1 MAALLVLAV
10 LGVGLLLW
18 QQPWQ
23 SDQTA
28 PAVPVPT
35 DAAAILT
42 GQIAELSA
50 ATSAAEF
57 ARAAGSGPAAAE
69 FAQAAWAARTELAA
83 DQVQL
88 RYVSGGGSAEFANGD
103 TLARVEISWPPAS
116 GSASG
121 SDATG
126 AVQMRMRPRA
136 DGTFDIVSAGLGSGQ
151 LPVWLAGAVAVERSD
166 DVTVLRI
173 DGGDDDLAVEEVA
186 AVARRQVVS
195 VVPSTSRQLTVISA
209 PSDEVAAAL
218 LGQAPDAVR
227 QIAAVSTSFD
237 ERNGTLAGPVV
248 VLNPGVFDT
257 MDERAAQVVMAH
269 EATHVLTGAIG
280 SRADT
285 WVIEGFAD
293 FVALHD
299 DTAPL
304 SVSAGQILAQVRADQ
319 LPTALPT
326 AEDFNGSAYGLG
338 AVYESAW
345 MVFRMVAEQADDDDV
360 IGFYRS
366 VLDGASVDAAGTA
379 AFGLDTAQIT
389 SQWRDY
395 LTKSASTVS

>member
-1 MAALLVLAV
+1 MALLVLAAI
-10 LGVGLLLW
+10 GVGLLLW

-23 SDQTA
+23 SDPVA
-28 PAVPVPT
+28 PAASVPT

-57 ARAAGSGPAAAE
+57 ARAAGSGPAAAA
-69 FAQAAWAARTELAA
+69 FAQAAWSARTELAA
-83 DQVQL
+83 DQLRL
-88 RYVSGGGSAEFANGD
+88 RYVSGGASAEFANGD
-103 TLARVEISWPPAS
+103 TLARVEISWPPAKDAEA
-116 GSASG
+116 GSEQA
-121 SDATG
+121 G
-126 AVQMRMRPRA
+126 AVQVRMRPQE
-136 DGTFDIVSAGLGSGQ
+136 DGTFDVVSVGLGSGQ
-151 LPVWLAGAVAVERSD
+151 LPVWLAGTVAVERSG
-166 DVTVLRI
+166 DVTVLRV
-173 DGGDDDLAVEEVA
+173 DGGDDDLDVEELA
-186 AVARRQVVS
+186 AAARRQVVS
-195 VVPSTSRQLTVISA
+195 VVPSTSSQPLTVISA

-218 LGQAPDAVR
+218 LGQGPEAVR
-227 QIAAVSTSFD
+227 QIAAVSTSLD
-237 ERNGTLAGPVV
+237 GRNGALAGPVV
-248 VLNPGVFDT
+248 VLNPSIFDT
-257 MDERAAQVVMAH
+257 MDQRAAQVVMSH

-319 LPTALPT
+319 LPAALPSAT
-326 AEDFNGSAYGLG
+326 DFNGSAYGLG

-345 MVFRMVAEQADDDDV
+345 MVFRMVGEQADDEDV
-360 IGFYRS
+360 IEFYRS
-366 VLDGASVDAAGTA
+366 VLDGSSVDAAGTA
-379 AFGLDTAQIT
+379 VLGLDAAQLT
-389 SQWRDY
+389 TQWRDY